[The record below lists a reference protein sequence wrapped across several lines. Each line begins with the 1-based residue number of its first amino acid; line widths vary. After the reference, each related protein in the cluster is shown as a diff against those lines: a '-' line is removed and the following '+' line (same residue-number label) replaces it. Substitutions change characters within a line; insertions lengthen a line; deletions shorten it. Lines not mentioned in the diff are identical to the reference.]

1 MNEQNSSVETPKE
14 EYLRLN
20 VDIGRH
26 KIAIEKAATE
36 DSYINEF
43 LYTIPE
49 YTREI
54 IYQFLCIREYCRQSG
69 LPLYRPVDIAD
80 AIISGDIRITA
91 PDHDLLISTI
101 GVKSG
106 Q

>member
-1 MNEQNSSVETPKE
+1 MAQQNNSTEIIKD

-26 KIAIEKAATE
+26 KVAIEKAATE
-36 DSYINEF
+36 DSYTNEV

-54 IYQFLCIREYCRQSG
+54 ILQFLYIREYCRQND

-80 AIISGDIRITA
+80 AIISGDI
-91 PDHDLLISTI
+91 TI
-101 GVKSG
+101 NTTPK
-106 Q
+106 